1 MPDHDRQALHDFIEQ
16 LATLREDAGGPS
28 LPALRRL
35 SEQARPHAGRAPRVL
50 AESTTH
56 EILCHKRKRWPEWEW
71 VASFVSACLLFAQDA
86 AGVDARQLGDLGQ
99 WRSRFLAART
109 SDRAGSVTPMAPAT
123 RSPGL
128 DHRGLDHRGFDH
140 PSLDHAD
147 RRTRPLPRA
156 AGYPAAVPR
165 PPDFGTAARL
175 TTFSG
180 LADAGPVPGRPLAVP
195 GSGSAGAR
203 AMGSVWAAGAVAA
216 RPDEAPEPQRGGP
229 RVVQMMLATRLHRLR
244 EERCITH
251 TDAAQA
257 IQVSPAKI
265 GEIESGRVSV
275 KEPEVAG
282 LLALYGVT
290 AAERTALLSLVHQAN
305 TPGWWHTYDALL
317 PDWFETY
324 LGLEEA
330 ASRLRTYA
338 IQFIPELLQTPDYAR
353 AVLRLRNPDVSAE
366 EIERR
371 VSLRMRRQQ
380 LLTRPAPLRLWA
392 VVDEMALLRK
402 LGGAAVMRAQLRRL
416 IEATTLPNVT
426 LNALPLRAGGSA
438 AVTGPFS
445 ILRFTEPELPD
456 VIYIEQLTGAIFL
469 DERDDLD
476 SYAVVMETLCAN
488 AANPTESVRM
498 IRTLLDEM

>member
-1 MPDHDRQALHDFIEQ
+1 MANDLLVGVMPDHDRQALHDFIEQ
-16 LATLREDAGGPS
+16 LARLREDAGGPS
-28 LPALRRL
+28 LPVLRKL
-35 SEQARPHAGRAPRVL
+35 SEQARRPAGRAPRVL

-71 VASFVSACLLFAQDA
+71 VASFVSACLVFAADA
-86 AGVDARQLGDLGQ
+86 AGVDARRLGDLGE

-109 SDRAGSVTPMAPAT
+109 CHRAGSVTPIAQ
-123 RSPGL
+123 
-128 DHRGLDHRGFDH
+128 
-140 PSLDHAD
+140 
-147 RRTRPLPRA
+147 A
-156 AGYPAAVPR
+156 AGFTVPDDAETPTQPVAPVVGHPAAASR
-165 PPDFGTAARL
+165 PADLEPAARF
-175 TTFSG
+175 TAFSWA
-180 LADAGPVPGRPLAVP
+180 ADSDPAPGRPAEFP
-195 GSGSAGAR
+195 GGGAR

-216 RPDEAPEPQRGGP
+216 RPYESPEPQRGGP

-251 TDAAQA
+251 KDAAQA

-265 GEIESGRVSV
+265 GQIESGRVTF

-282 LLALYGVT
+282 LLSLYGVT

-330 ASRLRTYA
+330 ASRIRTYA
-338 IQFIPELLQTPDYAR
+338 IQFIPELLQTSDYAR
-353 AVLRLRNPDVSAE
+353 AVLRLRNPDASAE

-380 LLTRPAPLRLWA
+380 LLTRTAPPRLWA
-392 VVDEMALLRK
+392 VVDEMALLRN
-402 LGGAAVMRAQLRRL
+402 LGGAAVMRDQLRRL

-426 LNALPLRAGGSA
+426 LNALPLRAGGYA

-476 SYAVVMETLCAN
+476 RYAVVMETLCAN
-488 AANPTESVRM
+488 AASPTESVRM
-498 IRTLLDEM
+498 IRRLLDDM